1 MQRVQPPGIRLQT
14 ITTLQ
19 YILMIIDSEGGMR
32 YGRKPDTLQIS
43 IRRKTAPEQQLDST
57 VMTPLP
63 DTCDGTVRSG

>member
-1 MQRVQPPGIRLQT
+1 
-14 ITTLQ
+14 
-19 YILMIIDSEGGMR
+19 MIIDSEGGMR